1 MKMLE
6 ISGDPPR
13 AEKLP
18 AAELSV
24 SARDFRPIIFTWS
37 LLLGRLSTCTCNK
50 DGKQMDPYACCV

>member
-6 ISGDPPR
+6 ISGDRPR

-24 SARDFRPIIFTWS
+24 SARDFRPIMFTCS
-37 LLLGRLSTCTCNK
+37 LYICDIVLALDK
-50 DGKQMDPYACCV
+50 DRN